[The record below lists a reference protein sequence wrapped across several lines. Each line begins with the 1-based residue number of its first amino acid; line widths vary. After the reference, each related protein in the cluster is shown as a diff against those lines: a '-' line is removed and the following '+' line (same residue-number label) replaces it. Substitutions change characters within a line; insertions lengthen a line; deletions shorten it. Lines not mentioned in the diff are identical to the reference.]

1 MKKYFQR
8 ILLAL
13 FTVLASALFNSCGED
28 TVTSIYLFD
37 IVSFNETG
45 ATIDEEPAPSA
56 RLIVDQ
62 YLRGVGCFISNE
74 TNFMT
79 WEEATIEEN
88 NIKAVNYFNLNIE
101 KIDEAEL
108 GERLE
113 GLNVKFTYAVI
124 GGSSEPNAA
133 SALAS
138 KEYKFGSYA
147 DE

>member
-1 MKKYFQR
+1 MKKSFQR
-8 ILLAL
+8 IFLAL
-13 FTVLASALFNSCGED
+13 FAVLAPTLFNSCGED
-28 TVTSIYLFD
+28 TVSSIYLYD

-45 ATIDEEPAPSA
+45 ATIDDEPAPSSA
-56 RLIVDQ
+56 ISIVYQ
-62 YLRGVGCFISNE
+62 YLREVGCFISNE

-88 NIKAVNYFNLNIE
+88 NIKAINYFNLNIE

-108 GERLE
+108 GEKLE

-147 DE
+147 E

>member
-1 MKKYFQR
+1 MKKSFQQ

-13 FTVLASALFNSCGED
+13 FIALMPVLFNSCLEN
-28 TVTSIYLFD
+28 TESSIYLFE

-45 ATIDEEPAPSA
+45 ATIDEEPTLAA
-56 RLIVDQ
+56 RPIIDQ
-62 YLRGVGCFISNE
+62 YLREVGCFISNE

-79 WEEATIEEN
+79 WEELTIEEN
-88 NIKAVNYFNLNIE
+88 DLKAIDYFNLNVE

-113 GLNVKFTYAVI
+113 GLNVKFVYAVI
-124 GGSSEPNAA
+124 GGSSEPNVA

-147 DE
+147 E